1 MTDTVHAI
9 HRITVAPQVETA
21 TRHLPLNTDRAAR
34 CDHYGSLFV
43 LPGGLTP
50 AQGAALSGNYYLGV
64 NGTPGTEIATAAN
77 QTAYDQNVPVAT
89 FRNSSSS
96 RIMVPDFLALKAE
109 TVLGS
114 ATRLLYT
121 VAASETDDYTS
132 GGTLLTAKNGLI
144 GSDDA
149 AHGALY
155 FGEIALVDVA
165 KIILSNGM
173 FSDVVPVIDSNFI
186 LRFGMP
192 GESSYIS
199 GAATAAHSVRNTP
212 AIALRPGATCSIYL
226 YGDSGSATPTY
237 EVFGGWYEF

>member
-1 MTDTVHAI
+1 MSFDQVVQRVVVASDAI
-9 HRITVAPQVETA
+9 STA
-21 TRHLPLNTDRAAR
+21 GVTAQGSDRVR
-34 CDHYGSLFV
+34 RGDVYGNAFSILA
-43 LPGGLTP
+43 GLTP
-50 AQGAALSGNYYLGV
+50 AQGAAYSGNYFLGA
-64 NGTPGTEIATAAN
+64 NATPGTEIATAAN
-77 QTAYDQNVPVAT
+77 QTAYDQNVPVAV

-109 TVLGS
+109 TVLAS

-132 GGTLLTAKNGLI
+132 GGTTLTAKNARI
-144 GSDDA
+144 GSDNA
-149 AHGALY
+149 AHGSLI
-155 FGEIALVDVA
+155 FGDIALTDVA

-199 GAATAAHSVRNTP
+199 GAATAAHTVRNTP
-212 AIALRPGATCSIYL
+212 AIALQPGATCSIYL

-237 EVFGGWYEF
+237 EVFGAWYEF